1 MTRPAVRSLARPTIR
16 IVARAVSRCPGEGG
30 AATVLA
36 VALVGLLVWVGAAL
50 SVVGAMLAA
59 HRTAQAAA
67 DLAALAGA
75 TALAQSQESCSAA
88 EATARANGAR
98 LSGCVVEGRDVRITV
113 VVSGPQW
120 RGLAIGDL
128 VAESRAGPG

>member
-1 MTRPAVRSLARPTIR
+1 MTTATIGGPHER
-16 IVARAVSRCPGEGG
+16 G

-36 VALVGLLVWVGAAL
+36 VALVGLLVMVGAAL
-50 SVVGAMLAA
+50 SVVGAMFAA

-75 TALAQSQESCSAA
+75 SAFQRTGEPCA
-88 EATARANGAR
+88 AAGATAQANGA
-98 LSGCVVEGRDVRITV
+98 LLDDCVVEGADVRV
-113 VVSGPQW
+113 VVVVRGPRW
-120 RGLAIGDL
+120 RGLVLADL

>member
-1 MTRPAVRSLARPTIR
+1 MTGAIIGGPHER
-16 IVARAVSRCPGEGG
+16 G

-36 VALVGLLVWVGAAL
+36 VAMVGLLMMVGAAL
-50 SVVGAMLAA
+50 SVVGALFAA

-75 TALAQSQESCSAA
+75 SALARTGEPCAAA
-88 EATARANGAR
+88 EATARDNGAL
-98 LSGCVVEGRDVRITV
+98 LSGCVVDGAAVRIV
-113 VVSGPQW
+113 VVVRGPRW
-120 RGLAIGDL
+120 RGLVLADL